1 MNAKRQSAKSDH
13 ATASRSDHGSG
24 QRGAPLQIVDPPR
37 IDPAFLAPVRGP
49 GVVPDGLLLASKQ
62 NDPLPILVP

>member
-1 MNAKRQSAKSDH
+1 MSVKKQSVQPGGAI
-13 ATASRSDHGSG
+13 ASRSNHGSG
-24 QRGAPLQIVDPPR
+24 QGAPLQIIDPPR